1 MCFLCWQ
8 DAIRSC
14 CDSYWSTSSCWFLFS
29 RALLWLWE
37 WLWEVQAMKMVVL
50 ETDLVFGKSC
60 CTIVG
65 PVSPEGIIHEMGS
78 EKLCGW
84 GRFTYFCRASLELL
98 VKLGKQAD
106 ILHLHNWQ
114 TAAVAP
120 LFWDIFVHQVSVT
133 VVQQRERK
141 YLSRPVLFFIV
152 LL

>member
-1 MCFLCWQ
+1 VTLIDPLHPAGF
-8 DAIRSC
+8 
-14 CDSYWSTSSCWFLFS
+14 FS
-29 RALLWLWE
+29 QE
-37 WLWEVQAMKMVVL
+37 HFYDYENDF
-50 ETDLVFGKSC
+50 E
-60 CTIVG
+60 
-65 PVSPEGIIHEMGS
+65 
-78 EKLCGW
+78 
-84 GRFTYFCRASLELL
+84 RFTYFCRASLELL

-141 YLSRPVLFFIV
+141 YLSRLILFFIV